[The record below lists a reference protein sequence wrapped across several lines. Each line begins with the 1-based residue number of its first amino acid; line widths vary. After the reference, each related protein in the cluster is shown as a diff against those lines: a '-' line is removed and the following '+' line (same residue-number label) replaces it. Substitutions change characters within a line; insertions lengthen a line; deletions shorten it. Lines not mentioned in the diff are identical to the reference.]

1 MRFEYPWLLLLLLPL
16 AFAWWKKTDRR
27 SAGLKGASVAALL
40 LALSGPSLVLSR
52 RPPIG
57 VVVVVDTSGGITPAQ
72 RMYAGTV
79 TKAVSE
85 HGEAKWMRVVEL
97 AGPEI
102 TVEGSLLAAA
112 AQVPEGYSPRVV
124 LVSDGNAAE
133 GNLSRAILEMRQM
146 KVEVDTTPLTPG
158 ATQELALE
166 SVALADRAY
175 AGETVPIEIAV
186 ISPRDL
192 AGQVTIDAGSGK
204 GQAQSLHLRQ
214 GRNLIHAQQRTETTG
229 PLVVSG
235 EVAASGLRAVH
246 FERLLQVSRAR
257 VVYVARD
264 PSGLEG
270 NLLRSLRVN
279 GADITQKSK
288 LGPDSLQG
296 VQLLVLSNQDL
307 PALTDVEKDQIAQY
321 AKDGGGLLLLGGE
334 AHPYKTPDRADALD
348 QVLPAAPA
356 PPQNSG
362 DKCVVILI
370 DKSSSMQGEKIAM
383 ARQSL
388 LSIADSLS
396 PQDSVGVLAFNHAF
410 QWIVP
415 IQKFRDRRLFLQQ
428 LTSLTAEG
436 GTEIPPALSAAYH
449 AVLTSK
455 AKYRHL
461 VLVTDGISEEG
472 NSVQLAQEAFRQ
484 GIAISTVGIG
494 AGVNRSFL
502 EAVAKGSGGKSYLLA
517 TAGDLKRITLRDVRD
532 YTGSNTINQPFKPI
546 VQQPRSILAG
556 VDIQQAPPVTRYTRY
571 NPKPGAERILGIG
584 EAGKDPLYVRWQYG
598 LGRVGMFTTDDIGSW
613 AGSWRNPSG
622 FDRLWANLT
631 RDLYSHTGPS
641 EVVATSGPKEIQ
653 IKYHLGA
660 QTGSP
665 AVAPKVLVLGPNG
678 FRKAVLL
685 EETAP
690 LSYAAKLS
698 IGDQSGVFRVLPQPA
713 SIAFPATALLTPSTS
728 DSIGSRDELRQIA
741 KLTGGNFYTSLA
753 SRPTW
758 EAHKMSVRT
767 NLWPALVAIAILLN
781 LVELA
786 LRRSHSL
793 SNYFWS
799 KHEA

>member
-1 MRFEYPWLLLLLLPL
+1 MKFEYPWLLLLLLPL

-40 LALSGPSLVLSR
+40 LALSGPSVVLSR
-52 RPPIG
+52 HPPVG
-57 VVVVVDTSGGITPAQ
+57 VVVVVDTSGGITAAQ

-79 TKAVSE
+79 TKALSE

-97 AGPEI
+97 AGPEN
-102 TVEGSLLAAA
+102 TLEESLLSAA

-133 GNLSRAILEMRQM
+133 GNPSRAILEMREM

-158 ATQELALE
+158 PTQELALE

-175 AGETVPIEIAV
+175 SGGTVPIEIAV
-186 ISPRDL
+186 ISPRDA

-204 GQAQSLHLRQ
+204 GQTQSLHLRQ
-214 GRNLIHAQQRTETTG
+214 GRNVIHAQQRTETTG
-229 PLVVSG
+229 PLVISG
-235 EVAASGLRAVH
+235 EVAASGLRGVH

-264 PSGLEG
+264 ASGLEG

-279 GADITQKSK
+279 GADITQKST

-334 AHPYKTPDRADALD
+334 AHPYKTPDRVDALD

-449 AVLTSK
+449 AALASK
-455 AKYRHL
+455 AKYRHI

-494 AGVNRSFL
+494 AAVNRSFL

-517 TAGDLKRITLRDVRD
+517 TAGDLKQITLRDVRD
-532 YTGSNTINQPFKPI
+532 YTGSNTINQAFEPI
-546 VQQPRSILAG
+546 VQQPRNILDG
-556 VDIQQAPPVTRYTRY
+556 VDMQQAPPVTRYTRY
-571 NPKPGAERILGIG
+571 NPKPGAESILGIG
-584 EAGKDPLYVRWQYG
+584 EAGKDPLYIRWQYG

-641 EVVATSGPKEIQ
+641 EVVATPGPKEIQ

-660 QTGSP
+660 QTASP
-665 AVAPKVLVLGPNG
+665 PVAPKVLVLGPNG

-685 EETAP
+685 QETAP

-698 IGDQSGVFRVLPQPA
+698 IGDQSGVFRVVPQPSSA
-713 SIAFPATALLTPSTS
+713 AFPATALLTPSSS

-741 KLTGGNFYTSLA
+741 KLTGGDFYTSLA
-753 SRPTW
+753 SRPAW
-758 EAHKMSVRT
+758 EANKMSVRT

-781 LVELA
+781 LIELA
-786 LRRSHSL
+786 LRRPHYL
-793 SNYFWS
+793 SKYFWS